1 MAFVIALLPNNLV
14 VVVVAEFT
22 AHCRNYQPK
31 LFYEGG
37 TCVGAVPDLVNY
49 I

>member
-1 MAFVIALLPNNLV
+1 MAFVIALLPNNL
-14 VVVVAEFT
+14 VVAEFT

-31 LFYEGG
+31 FFYEGG
-37 TCVGAVPDLVNY
+37 TCVGAVPDLVND